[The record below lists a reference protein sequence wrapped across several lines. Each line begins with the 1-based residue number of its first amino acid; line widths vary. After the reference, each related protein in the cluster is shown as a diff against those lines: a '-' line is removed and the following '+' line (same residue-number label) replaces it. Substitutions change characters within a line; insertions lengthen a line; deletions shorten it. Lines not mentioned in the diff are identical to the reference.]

1 MVVMLKCSKHSWSKS
16 TTNGWMT
23 RSILIDGMEMK
34 NHTEQKKDIFSL
46 GIGQVK
52 RTQNYV
58 EMNMMIFAKRYGL
71 KQVS

>member
-1 MVVMLKCSKHSWSKS
+1 
-16 TTNGWMT
+16 
-23 RSILIDGMEMK
+23 MEMK
-34 NHTEQKKDIFSL
+34 NHIEQKKDVFLL

-58 EMNMMIFAKRYGL
+58 EMNTMIFAKRYGL